1 MEVIKVLGH
10 GIVYHTEAQFL
21 RQLALPQAHLPEGFW
36 LLLINPLQPYV
47 AVLTPLHYATPCA
60 IHTYD
65 DGYLMYDTTGYV
77 CYDFIG
83 ERVVGGEGN
92 NQQQLMQWAKAI
104 LQAASNDLNE
114 R

>member
-1 MEVIKVLGH
+1 MGISHDDYTFSRDVLSKT
-10 GIVYHTEAQFL
+10 YTK
-21 RQLALPQAHLPEGFW
+21 
-36 LLLINPLQPYV
+36 
-47 AVLTPLHYATPCA
+47 PCA

-65 DGYLMYDTTGYV
+65 DGYLMYDTTSYV
-77 CYDFIG
+77 CYDFVG
-83 ERVVGGEGN
+83 ERVVNGKGN